1 MVTEAWI
8 ERRRALQT
16 VIAALAGGLVVRP
29 RALDAGQAPRPG
41 GVPSPRA
48 TFVETRD
55 RTRITFRDW
64 GGGRPIVFIAPWALS
79 SDWWDLHMTTLAGQG
94 WRCVSIDRRGHG
106 RSDEPGRGYDFD
118 TLADDLAAV
127 LDALDLQN
135 VVLVGH
141 SFGAAEIV
149 RYLTRHRAR
158 RVARAV
164 LIAPTTPF
172 VMKTDDN
179 PDGAPKELLER
190 GCEALKKEF
199 HQRIADAAPD
209 FFGTAKNHVSPAAID
224 WWTRAIVDRCSLK
237 VLLDLHKAM
246 TETDFRAE
254 LRTIGTPTL
263 VVHGDIDTSSSLEL
277 AGRRTHQLI
286 AGSRFVVY
294 EGAAHAL
301 PFTHAERLIADIVAF
316 ARE

>member
-1 MVTEAWI
+1 M
-8 ERRRALQT
+8 
-16 VIAALAGGLVVRP
+16 
-29 RALDAGQAPRPG
+29 
-41 GVPSPRA
+41 
-48 TFVETRD
+48 
-55 RTRITFRDW
+55 
-64 GGGRPIVFIAPWALS
+64 
-79 SDWWDLHMTTLAGQG
+79 
-94 WRCVSIDRRGHG
+94 
-106 RSDEPGRGYDFD
+106 
-118 TLADDLAAV
+118 
-127 LDALDLQN
+127 LDALDLQH

-141 SFGAAEIV
+141 SFGAAEVV

-164 LIAPTTPF
+164 PIAPTTPF
-172 VMKTDDN
+172 IMKTDDN

-190 GCEALKKEF
+190 GREALKQEF

-263 VVHGDIDTSSSLEL
+263 VVHGDIDTPSSLQL

-286 AGSRFVVY
+286 CRQPVCGLR
-294 EGAAHAL
+294 GAAHAL